1 MHYDGGATSAGIVF
15 FAIPT
20 VCMAN
25 PPVDEPD
32 AVFESTW
39 RQTTWRDHAAIAPQV
54 AWGAYPPLPDR
65 RFEFNVNIVESS
77 IEDSISMFGM
87 PSQSP
92 FFAELDGV
100 TGTFL
105 IQACRFARNSAA
117 GNSGGG
123 GIRIMPP
130 PAGDL
135 RPTVVFEGSE
145 WVANV
150 AGSGPGVYVQFVRPR
165 PSRHTSA
172 S

>member
-1 MHYDGGATSAGIVF
+1 MI

-20 VCMAN
+20 ICLAN

-32 AVFESTW
+32 AVFECNW
-39 RQTTWRDHAAIAPQV
+39 RQATWRDHAAIWPYVEWAV
-54 AWGAYPPLPDR
+54 YPPLPDKR
-65 RFEFNVNIVESS
+65 TEYNVNMVESS
-77 IEDSISMFGM
+77 IEDSISVPGGGEH
-87 PSQSP
+87 PWDGSP
-92 FFAELDGV
+92 LHLTVVA
-100 TGTFL
+100 GTFL
-105 IQACRFARNSAA
+105 IQACRFARNLAA

-165 PSRHTSA
+165 PSRRTSA